1 MNITQPINFEKNFD
15 GSIVSVKELPNVRVT
30 DKEYQ
35 DRQKQKM
42 RAIKKGT
49 DLYKS
54 EDDYA
59 ETGNE
64 VIKEFRDRPI
74 GEIDSYIA
82 DTKVELITEDY
93 MNFLMKGKRWITP
106 EARREMMDRV
116 NQIIQSE
123 NPTYAEYFRNIW
135 VDSLDLMSS
144 SNNNSKTYSY
154 KELANACLFMTYR
167 MAGDTKIKAYCKVFP
182 ERFER
187 LKNEG
192 ENNSRLYDY
201 AELYSRNKICT
212 EIAAK
217 ISIPTHIL
225 YQDAFHKAMR
235 VSVDIMMDEKVSP
248 KVRVEAAA
256 NIMNHTKIPE
266 IKKAELDISIR
277 ETDDLQQLKQT
288 LAELSSKQHQM
299 IIDGECSV
307 VDVSKQVIYTE
318 ENNGTNS

>member
-1 MNITQPINFEKNFD
+1 MSITQPINFKETDD
-15 GSIVSVKELPNVRVT
+15 GKVVSVKELPKIKVTETELNKRSLQQVRAVT
-30 DKEYQ
+30 KGN
-35 DRQKQKM
+35 KQ
-42 RAIKKGT
+42 
-49 DLYKS
+49 YKS
-54 EDDYA
+54 EDDYI
-59 ETGNE
+59 ENE
-64 VIKEFRDRPI
+64 VIKDFKQQPI
-74 GEIDSYIA
+74 GELSDYVE
-82 DTKVELITEDY
+82 DVQVELITEDY
-93 MNFLMKGKRWITP
+93 LNLLLKGKRWVTP
-106 EARREMMDRV
+106 EAKKEMISRV
-116 NQIIQSE
+116 NKIIASE

-144 SNNNSKTYSY
+144 SNTGGKAYSY

-192 ENNSRLYDY
+192 ENNSRLYEY

-212 EIAAK
+212 EIATK

-256 NIMNHTKIPE
+256 NVMNHTKQPE
-266 IKKAELDISIR
+266 IKKAELDISIK
-277 ETDDLQQLKQT
+277 ETDDLQQLRQA
-288 LAELSSKQHQM
+288 LSDLSSKQHQM
-299 IIDGECSV
+299 ILDGNYSV
-307 VDVSKQVIYTE
+307 VDVSKEVIYIE
-318 ENNGTNS
+318 DKDE